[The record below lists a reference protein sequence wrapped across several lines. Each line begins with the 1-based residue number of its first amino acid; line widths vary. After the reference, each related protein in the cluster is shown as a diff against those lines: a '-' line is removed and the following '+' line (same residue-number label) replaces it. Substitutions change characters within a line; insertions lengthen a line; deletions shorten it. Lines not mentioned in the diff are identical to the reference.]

1 MNEPK
6 FYRFSCANGHG
17 YPKIL
22 SMTTRRPAGK
32 AGESKEAIQNYFHEI
47 TLKMIRGDEIKI
59 NNVHLEIPLIDIE
72 EKGSKWP
79 DIIGH
84 GTPEHH
90 FIFTE
95 RVIEAMNN
103 EGITGFSA
111 KPIRIEKILSKKL
124 REKELP
130 HYYCIEVTGK
140 IDIVKKYYD
149 KLESRYAY
157 VGEVTDGKDR
167 TYAQRSM
174 RHEARFVPIEDSWDG
189 SDWFCMS
196 NHGHFRHYCCSRKL
210 VELAFREKW
219 TNCQIAPMDQIIA
232 DRGADIPLPA
242 KGKLPSV
249 WYSAHHPNH

>member
-1 MNEPK
+1 MIEPK
-6 FYRFSCANGHG
+6 FYRFGCAVGNG

-32 AGESKEAIQNYFHEI
+32 AGESQEAIQKFFDEI

-59 NNVHLEIPLIDIE
+59 NSVPLEIPLISIE
-72 EKGSKWP
+72 KKGSKWP

-84 GTPEHH
+84 GTAGFH

-95 RVIEAMNN
+95 RVIEVMKT
-103 EGITGFSA
+103 EGIRGFSA
-111 KPIRIEKILSKKL
+111 RPIRIEEILSKKL
-124 REKELP
+124 REKEP
-130 HYYCIEVTGK
+130 PNYYCIEVTGK
-140 IDIVKKYYD
+140 IEITKKYYD
-149 KLESRYAY
+149 KLESGYTY
-157 VGEVTDGKDR
+157 VGEVTNDKDR
-167 TYAQRSM
+167 TYDQRPI
-174 RHEARFVPIEDSWDG
+174 RREIRFVPIEDSWDG

-210 VELAFREKW
+210 VELAYREKW
-219 TNCQIAPMDQIIA
+219 TNCQITPMDQFIS

-249 WYSAHHPNH
+249 WYSTHHPDH